1 MSKIEM
7 KEKLDSSLYRIYNSI
22 VSFRYK
28 NFGGTRK
35 LLTGNTKFKN
45 SHLGQRCFIMGTGP
59 SLLDLTHGQVEVLKS
74 EVIFGVNSLYKSEI
88 GNVVIPKYYALL
100 DNNYWE
106 SAEYKSA
113 FNDIRVA
120 YNDKLPTIITD
131 YRAKEF
137 LDGAGL
143 KQETLY
149 ICGKKYPVDAVS
161 FDVDEC
167 IYGLMNVVS
176 YCIVSAMYMGF
187 KEIYLLGCD
196 YNAFCTYG
204 RGHCYDDAK
213 EVEGVSYNLA
223 FYLKYYHLTTE
234 FHYLISKLAKAHGIR
249 VTNLT
254 SVSLLDAYE
263 RKPVSAVLG

>member
-59 SLLDLTHGQVEVLKS
+59 SLLDLKHSQVEVLKS
-74 EVIFGVNSLYKSEI
+74 EVVFGVNSLYKSEI
-88 GNVVIPKYYALL
+88 GKIVIPRYYALL

-106 SAEYKSA
+106 SPEYKSA
-113 FNDIRVA
+113 FNDIRLA
-120 YNDKLPTIITD
+120 YKEKLPTFITD
-131 YRAKEF
+131 YRAKAFIDDEV
-137 LDGAGL
+137 LVQDA
-143 KQETLY
+143 LY
-149 ICGKKYPVDAVS
+149 ICGKKYPIDAVS

-204 RGHCYDDAK
+204 RGHCYDDAE
-213 EVEGVSYNLA
+213 EVAGVSYNLA

-234 FHYLISKLAKAHGIR
+234 FHYLISKLAKSHGVR